1 MRIKVSKIAAQGGK
15 LFRLYPS
22 EPHIMSYSLFCSD
35 CLSQLNKIKRPKIV
49 FFRVSMGSEVIDNVS
64 TILVVGGAI
73 ALIACGVTVAKP
85 NLHG

>member
-1 MRIKVSKIAAQGGK
+1 
-15 LFRLYPS
+15 
-22 EPHIMSYSLFCSD
+22 
-35 CLSQLNKIKRPKIV
+35 
-49 FFRVSMGSEVIDNVS
+49 MGSEVIDNVS